1 MPLAL
6 YKINNFLRETISNHS
21 LSVLWN
27 VKVQHEHKVL
37 FCGNNT
43 NSIKQRQQQQQQ
55 QNI

>member
-43 NSIKQRQQQQQQ
+43 NSIKQRKQQQQQ